1 MDINGCCHCNGH
13 IIIFFIKMYTI
24 FSIAFGI
31 LFMIRLGME
40 EESNARTIVTI
51 LLVICGLI
59 VVMFCL
65 SEPGYDFGPYH
76 RGGSRQ

>member
-1 MDINGCCHCNGH
+1 MVSV
-13 IIIFFIKMYTI
+13 I

-31 LFMIRLGME
+31 LLLIRLGME
-40 EESNARTIVTI
+40 KESTVRTIVTI
-51 LLVICGLI
+51 LLVLCAII
-59 VVMFCL
+59 AIQFAI

>member
-1 MDINGCCHCNGH
+1 
-13 IIIFFIKMYTI
+13 MYTI

-31 LFMIRLGME
+31 LFLIRLGME
-40 EESNARTIVTI
+40 KESTARTIVTI

-59 VVMFCL
+59 VVGYCL
-65 SEPGYDFGPYH
+65 EYAEYDFGPYH

>member
-1 MDINGCCHCNGH
+1 MVSV
-13 IIIFFIKMYTI
+13 I

-31 LFMIRLGME
+31 LLLIRLGME
-40 EESNARTIVTI
+40 KESTARTIVTI
-51 LLVICGLI
+51 LLVLCAII
-59 VVMFCL
+59 AIQFAI

>member
-1 MDINGCCHCNGH
+1 MVS
-13 IIIFFIKMYTI
+13 TI

-31 LFMIRLGME
+31 LLIIRLGMDK
-40 EESNARTIVTI
+40 ESTAKTIVTI
-51 LLVICGLI
+51 LMVICAI
-59 VVMFCL
+59 IAIQFAI

>member
-1 MDINGCCHCNGH
+1 MVSV
-13 IIIFFIKMYTI
+13 I

-31 LFMIRLGME
+31 LLLIRLGME
-40 EESNARTIVTI
+40 KESTARTIVTI
-51 LLVICGLI
+51 LLFLCAII
-59 VVMFCL
+59 AIQFAI

>member
-1 MDINGCCHCNGH
+1 MVSV
-13 IIIFFIKMYTI
+13 I

-31 LFMIRLGME
+31 LLLIRLGME
-40 EESNARTIVTI
+40 KESTARTIVTI
-51 LLVICGLI
+51 ILVLCAII
-59 VVMFCL
+59 AIQFAI